1 MPRTL
6 TFVLGIVLIATLQS
20 GCYSFRGL
28 TIDCNAMN
36 TFSIKPF
43 VNNTGNAPA
52 PMAQNFG
59 ELLREK
65 MLAETCLTSVTNG
78 GDAQFT
84 GQIVRY
90 ERTSVAPSEGQTNLV
105 SRLTIAINIEY
116 KNAINDKESFTKRY
130 EWFADYDSNTDFL
143 SVQDELINTIS
154 VQILEKLFN
163 DAFTNW

>member
-1 MPRTL
+1 MLR
-6 TFVLGIVLIATLQS
+6 IATYTIGLLCIVALAS

-28 TIDCNAMN
+28 TIDCNAMK
-36 TFSIKPF
+36 TFSIQQF

-65 MLAETCLTSVTNG
+65 MLAETCLTSVTEG
-78 GDAQFT
+78 GDAHFT

-90 ERTSVAPSEGQTNLV
+90 ERTSVAPSEGQSNLV

-116 KNAINDKESFTKRY
+116 TNAVNEKESFTKRY
-130 EWFADYDSNTDFL
+130 EWFEDYDSNTDFL
-143 SVQDELINTIS
+143 AVQDQLINTIS